1 MQSDA
6 NQRKITWYRSRI
18 DREVLRSLNQRSDW
32 KGMLQTLGH
41 LGLLTLTGTG
51 AFYAAG
57 RLPLPVLLLILF
69 LHGTVHAFLLNG
81 FHELCHNSVFR
92 TKFLNTFF
100 LRIFSFL
107 GPFNY
112 VRFWAS
118 HSDHHK
124 YTLHPPDDYE
134 VMLPVKLTF
143 SGFLKSAIVNPWG
156 FYARWK
162 LIVRLSFGKLEGPEE
177 TVMFPKSDMEKR
189 RELFNWA
196 RIQLVGHALIVGVS
210 LYFGLWLVP
219 VLITLA
225 PAYGG
230 WLLYLCNTT
239 QHVGLTDNVPDF
251 RLCCRTITLNPLV
264 RFLYWHMNF
273 HIEHHM
279 YAAVPCYNLGKLHK
293 LIKHELPHCPVGL
306 FETWKQIITILKK
319 QKTDPEYQ
327 YVPELPMPLDA

>member
-1 MQSDA
+1 MNNDA
-6 NQRKITWYRSRI
+6 DQRKINWYRPQI
-18 DREVLRSLNQRSDW
+18 DRETFRSLNQRSDW

-41 LGLLTLTGTG
+41 LGLLALTSIG
-51 AFYAAG
+51 AFYAAAH
-57 RLPLPVLLLILF
+57 LPLPVLLLILF
-69 LHGTVHAFLLNG
+69 LHGTMWAFLLNG
-81 FHELCHNSVFR
+81 FHELVHNSVFKTR
-92 TKFLNTFF
+92 FLNAFF

-107 GPFNY
+107 GAYNH

-118 HSDHHK
+118 HSEHHK

-134 VMLPVKLTF
+134 VVFPVKLTF
-143 SGFLKSAIVNPWG
+143 TGFLKSAVVNPWG

-162 LIVRLSFGKLEGPEE
+162 SILRLSLGKLDDHEK
-177 TVMFPKSDMEKR
+177 TVMFPESDMEKR

-196 RIQLVGHALIVGVS
+196 RTQLVGHILIVGVS

-230 WLLYLCNTT
+230 WLLFLCNTT

-251 RLCCRTITLNPLV
+251 RLCCRTIILNPLV
-264 RFLYWHMNF
+264 QFLYWHMNF

-279 YAAVPCYNLGKLHK
+279 YAAVPCYNLGKLHR

-306 FETWKQIITILKK
+306 YETWKEIITILKI
-319 QKTDPEYQ
+319 QETDPEYQ
-327 YVPELPMPLDA
+327 YLPELPVPSEA

>member
-6 NQRKITWYRSRI
+6 NQRKITWYRSRL

-51 AFYAAG
+51 AFYAAA
-57 RLPLPVLLLILF
+57 RLPLPVLFLILF

-306 FETWKQIITILKK
+306 FETWKEIITILKK

-327 YVPELPMPLDA
+327 YVPELPMPSDA

>member
-1 MQSDA
+1 MDNDA
-6 NQRKITWYRSRI
+6 DQRKINWYRPQI
-18 DREVLRSLNQRSDW
+18 DREVFRSLNQRSDW

-51 AFYAAG
+51 AFYAAAH
-57 RLPLPVLLLILF
+57 LPLPVLLLILF
-69 LHGTVHAFLLNG
+69 LHGTMWAFLLNG
-81 FHELCHNSVFR
+81 FHELVHNSVFKTR
-92 TKFLNTFF
+92 FLNTFF

-107 GPFNY
+107 GAYNH

-118 HSDHHK
+118 HSEHHK

-134 VMLPVKLTF
+134 VVFPVKLTF
-143 SGFLKSAIVNPWG
+143 TGFLKSAVVNPWG

-162 LIVRLSFGKLEGPEE
+162 SIIRLSFGKLEDHEA
-177 TVMFPKSDMEKR
+177 TVMFPESDMAKR

-230 WLLYLCNTT
+230 WLLFLCNTT

-264 RFLYWHMNF
+264 QFLYWHMNF

-293 LIKHELPHCPVGL
+293 LIKHELPHCPAGL
-306 FETWKQIITILKK
+306 YETWKEIITILKM
-319 QKTDPEYQ
+319 QETDPEYQ
-327 YVPELPMPLDA
+327 YTPELPVPADA

>member
-1 MQSDA
+1 MNSDA
-6 NQRKITWYRSRI
+6 DQRKINWYRPQI
-18 DREVLRSLNQRSDW
+18 DRETFRSLNQRSDW

-41 LGLLTLTGTG
+41 LGLLALTGTG
-51 AFYAAG
+51 AFYAAAH
-57 RLPLPVLLLILF
+57 LPLPVLLLILF
-69 LHGTVHAFLLNG
+69 LHGTMWAFLLNG
-81 FHELCHNSVFR
+81 FHELVHNSVFKTR
-92 TKFLNTFF
+92 FLNIFF

-107 GPFNY
+107 GAYNH

-118 HSDHHK
+118 HSEHHK

-134 VMLPVKLTF
+134 VVFPVKLTF
-143 SGFLKSAIVNPWG
+143 TGFLKSAVVNPWG

-162 LIVRLSFGKLEGPEE
+162 SIIRLSLGKLDDHEAR
-177 TVMFPKSDMEKR
+177 VMFPKSDMEKR

-196 RIQLVGHALIVGVS
+196 RTQLVGHILIVGVS

-230 WLLYLCNTT
+230 WLLFLCNTT

-264 RFLYWHMNF
+264 QFLYWHMNF

-279 YAAVPCYNLGKLHK
+279 YAAVPCYNLGKLHR
-293 LIKHELPHCPVGL
+293 LIKHELPHCPTGL
-306 FETWKQIITILKK
+306 YETWKEIITILKI
-319 QKTDPEYQ
+319 QETDPEYQ
-327 YVPELPMPLDA
+327 YTS

>member
-6 NQRKITWYRSRI
+6 NQRKITWYRSRL

-32 KGMLQTLGH
+32 KGMLQTFGH
-41 LGLLTLTGTG
+41 LGLLALTGTG

-327 YVPELPMPLDA
+327 YVPELPMPSDA

>member
-1 MQSDA
+1 MNNDA
-6 NQRKITWYRSRI
+6 DQRKINWYRPQI
-18 DREVLRSLNQRSDW
+18 DRETFRSLNQRSDW

-51 AFYAAG
+51 AFYAAAH
-57 RLPLPVLLLILF
+57 LPLPVLLLILF
-69 LHGTVHAFLLNG
+69 LHGTIWAFLLNG
-81 FHELCHNSVFR
+81 FHELVHNSVFKTR
-92 TKFLNTFF
+92 SLNVFF

-107 GPFNY
+107 GAYNH

-118 HSDHHK
+118 HSEHHK

-134 VMLPVKLTF
+134 VVFPVKLTF
-143 SGFLKSAIVNPWG
+143 TGFLKSAVVNPWG

-162 LIVRLSFGKLEGPEE
+162 SIIRLSLGKLDDHEAG
-177 TVMFPKSDMEKR
+177 VMFPESDMGKR

-196 RIQLVGHALIVGVS
+196 RTQLVGHALIVGVS

-230 WLLYLCNTT
+230 WLLFLCNTT

-251 RLCCRTITLNPLV
+251 RLCCRTITLNPFV
-264 RFLYWHMNF
+264 QFLYWHMNF

-279 YAAVPCYNLGKLHK
+279 YAAVPCYNLGKLHR
-293 LIKHELPHCPVGL
+293 LIKHELPHCPAGL
-306 FETWKQIITILKK
+306 YETWKEIITILKI
-319 QKTDPEYQ
+319 QEADPEYQ
-327 YVPELPMPLDA
+327 YLPELPAPSEV

>member
-1 MQSDA
+1 MNNEVD
-6 NQRKITWYRSRI
+6 QRKINWYRPQI
-18 DREVLRSLNQRSDW
+18 DREVFRSLNQRSDW

-51 AFYAAG
+51 AFYAAAH
-57 RLPLPVLLLILF
+57 LPLPVLLLILF
-69 LHGTVHAFLLNG
+69 LHGTMWAFLLNG
-81 FHELCHNSVFR
+81 FHELVHNSVFKTR
-92 TKFLNTFF
+92 FLNVFF

-107 GPFNY
+107 GAYNH

-118 HSDHHK
+118 HSEHHK

-134 VMLPVKLTF
+134 VVFPVKLTF
-143 SGFLKSAIVNPWG
+143 TGFLKSAVVNPWG

-162 LIVRLSFGKLEGPEE
+162 SIIRLSLGKLDDHEK
-177 TVMFPKSDMEKR
+177 TVMFPESDMKKR

-196 RIQLVGHALIVGVS
+196 RTQLVGHILIVGVS

-230 WLLYLCNTT
+230 WLLFLCNTT
-239 QHVGLTDNVPDF
+239 QHVGLTDKVPDF
-251 RLCCRTITLNPLV
+251 RLCCRTIILNPLV
-264 RFLYWHMNF
+264 QFLYWHMNF

-306 FETWKQIITILKK
+306 YETWKEIITILKI
-319 QKTDPEYQ
+319 QETDPEYQ
-327 YVPELPMPLDA
+327 YLPELPVPSEA

>member
-1 MQSDA
+1 
-6 NQRKITWYRSRI
+6 
-18 DREVLRSLNQRSDW
+18 
-32 KGMLQTLGH
+32 MLQTLGH

-162 LIVRLSFGKLEGPEE
+162 LIIRLSFGKLEGPEE
-177 TVMFPKSDMEKR
+177 TVMFPKSEVEKR
-189 RELFNWA
+189 RELFSWA

-219 VLITLA
+219 ILITLA

-327 YVPELPMPLDA
+327 YVPELPVPLDA

>member
-6 NQRKITWYRSRI
+6 NQRKITWYRSRL

-41 LGLLTLTGTG
+41 LGLLALTGTG

-219 VLITLA
+219 ILITLA

-251 RLCCRTITLNPLV
+251 RLCCRTIILNPLV

-306 FETWKQIITILKK
+306 FETWKQITTILKK

>member
-1 MQSDA
+1 MNNNAD
-6 NQRKITWYRSRI
+6 QRKITWYRCQI
-18 DREVLRSLNQRSDW
+18 DRETFRSLNQRSDW

-41 LGLLTLTGTG
+41 LGLLALTGTG
-51 AFYAAG
+51 AFYAAAH
-57 RLPLPVLLLILF
+57 LPLPVLLLILF
-69 LHGTVHAFLLNG
+69 LHGTMWAFLLNG
-81 FHELCHNSVFR
+81 FHELCHNSVFKTR
-92 TKFLNTFF
+92 FLNVFF

-107 GPFNY
+107 GAYNH

-118 HSDHHK
+118 HSEHHK

-134 VMLPVKLTF
+134 VVFPVKLTF
-143 SGFLKSAIVNPWG
+143 TGFLKSAVVNPWG

-162 LIVRLSFGKLEGPEE
+162 SIIRLSLGKLEDHEA
-177 TVMFPKSDMEKR
+177 TIMFPESEVEKR

-196 RIQLVGHALIVGVS
+196 RTQLVGHALIVGVS

-230 WLLYLCNTT
+230 WLLFLCNTT

-264 RFLYWHMNF
+264 QFLYWHMNF

-279 YAAVPCYNLGKLHK
+279 YAAVPCYNLGKLHR
-293 LIKHELPHCPVGL
+293 LIKHELPYCPAGL
-306 FETWKQIITILKK
+306 YETWKEIITILKI
-319 QKTDPEYQ
+319 QETNPEYQ
-327 YVPELPMPLDA
+327 YTPELPVPSEA

>member
-1 MQSDA
+1 MNNNSD
-6 NQRKITWYRSRI
+6 QRKITWYRSQI
-18 DREVLRSLNQRSDW
+18 DRETFRALNQRSDW

-41 LGLLTLTGTG
+41 LGLLTLTGIG
-51 AFYAAG
+51 AFYAAAH
-57 RLPLPVLLLILF
+57 LPLPVLLLILF
-69 LHGTVHAFLLNG
+69 LHGTVWAFLLNG
-81 FHELCHNSVFR
+81 FHELCHNSVFKTR
-92 TKFLNTFF
+92 FLNVFF

-107 GPFNY
+107 GPFSH

-118 HSDHHK
+118 HAEHHK

-134 VMLPVKLTF
+134 VVFPVKLTL
-143 SGFLKSAIVNPWG
+143 SGFLKSAVINPWG

-162 LIVRLSFGKLEGPEE
+162 SILRLSLGKLDDHEA
-177 TVMFPKSDMEKR
+177 TVMFPESDMEKR

-196 RIQLVGHALIVGVS
+196 RVQLVGHILIVGVS
-210 LYFGLWLVP
+210 LYFGLWLMP

-251 RLCCRTITLNPLV
+251 RLCCRTIILNPLV
-264 RFLYWHMNF
+264 QFLYWHMNY

-293 LIKHELPHCPVGL
+293 LIKHELPPCPVGL
-306 FETWKQIITILKK
+306 FETWREIITILKK

-327 YVPELPMPLDA
+327 YTPELPAPSEA

>member
-6 NQRKITWYRSRI
+6 NQRKITWYRSRL

-177 TVMFPKSDMEKR
+177 TVMFPKSDLEKR

-219 VLITLA
+219 ILITLA

-306 FETWKQIITILKK
+306 FETWKEIITILKK

>member
-6 NQRKITWYRSRI
+6 NQRKITWYRSRL

-177 TVMFPKSDMEKR
+177 TVMFPKSDIEKR

-219 VLITLA
+219 ILITLA

-251 RLCCRTITLNPLV
+251 RLCCRTIILNPLV

-306 FETWKQIITILKK
+306 FETWKQITTILKK

-327 YVPELPMPLDA
+327 YVPELPMPSDA

>member
-6 NQRKITWYRSRI
+6 NQRKITWYRSRL

-162 LIVRLSFGKLEGPEE
+162 LIVRLSFGKLEGPEA
-177 TVMFPKSDMEKR
+177 TVMFPESDMEKR

-327 YVPELPMPLDA
+327 YVPELPMLLDA

>member
-41 LGLLTLTGTG
+41 LGLLALTGTG

-156 FYARWK
+156 FYTRWK

-327 YVPELPMPLDA
+327 YVPELPMPSDA

>member
-1 MQSDA
+1 MNNGAD
-6 NQRKITWYRSRI
+6 QRKINWYRPQI
-18 DREVLRSLNQRSDW
+18 DREVFRSLNQRSDW

-41 LGLLTLTGTG
+41 LGLLVLTGTC
-51 AFYAAG
+51 AFYAAAH
-57 RLPLPVLLLILF
+57 LPLPVLLLILF
-69 LHGTVHAFLLNG
+69 LHGTIWAFLLNG
-81 FHELCHNSVFR
+81 FHELCHNSVFKTR
-92 TKFLNTFF
+92 FLNTFF
-100 LRIFSFL
+100 LQIFSFL
-107 GPFNY
+107 GAYNHI
-112 VRFWAS
+112 RFWAS

-134 VMLPVKLTF
+134 VVFPVKLTF
-143 SGFLKSAIVNPWG
+143 TAFLKSAVVNPWG

-162 LIVRLSFGKLEGPEE
+162 SIIRLSFGKLDDHEAR
-177 TVMFPKSDMEKR
+177 VMFPESEAEKR

-196 RIQLVGHALIVGVS
+196 RTQLVGHVLIVGVS

-230 WLLYLCNTT
+230 WLLFLCNTT

-264 RFLYWHMNF
+264 QFLYWHMNF

-293 LIKHELPHCPVGL
+293 LIKPELPHCPVGL
-306 FETWKQIITILKK
+306 YETWKEIITILKI

-327 YVPELPMPLDA
+327 YTPELPAPSEA

>member
-41 LGLLTLTGTG
+41 LGLLALTGTG

-162 LIVRLSFGKLEGPEE
+162 LIVRLSFGKLEGPEA
-177 TVMFPKSDMEKR
+177 TVMFPESDVEKR

-306 FETWKQIITILKK
+306 FETWKQITTILKK

>member
-1 MQSDA
+1 MNNEVDRRQI
-6 NQRKITWYRSRI
+6 NWYRPQI
-18 DREVLRSLNQRSDW
+18 DREVFRSLNQRSDW

-41 LGLLTLTGTG
+41 LGLLTLTGTC
-51 AFYAAG
+51 AFYAAAH
-57 RLPLPVLLLILF
+57 LPLPVLLLILF
-69 LHGTVHAFLLNG
+69 LHGTMWAFLLNG
-81 FHELCHNSVFR
+81 FHELVHNSVFKTR
-92 TKFLNTFF
+92 FLNVFF

-107 GPFNY
+107 GAYNH

-118 HSDHHK
+118 HSEHHK

-134 VMLPVKLTF
+134 VVFPVKLTF
-143 SGFLKSAIVNPWG
+143 TGFLKSAIVNPWG

-162 LIVRLSFGKLEGPEE
+162 SIIRLSLGKLDDHEAR
-177 TVMFPKSDMEKR
+177 VMFPESDMQKR

-196 RIQLVGHALIVGVS
+196 RTQLVGHVLIISVS

-219 VLITLA
+219 ILITLA

-230 WLLYLCNTT
+230 WLLFLCNTT

-264 RFLYWHMNF
+264 QFLYWHMNF

-279 YAAVPCYNLGKLHK
+279 YAAVPCYNLGKLHR
-293 LIKHELPHCPVGL
+293 LIKHELPHCPAGL
-306 FETWKQIITILKK
+306 YETWKEIITILKI
-319 QKTDPEYQ
+319 QETDPEYQ
-327 YVPELPMPLDA
+327 YTPELPAPSEA

>member
-6 NQRKITWYRSRI
+6 NQRKITWYRSRL

-162 LIVRLSFGKLEGPEE
+162 LIVRLSFGKLEGPEA
-177 TVMFPKSDMEKR
+177 TVMFPESDVEKR

-210 LYFGLWLVP
+210 VYFGLWLVP

-306 FETWKQIITILKK
+306 FETWKQITTILKK

>member
-6 NQRKITWYRSRI
+6 NQRKITWYRSRL

-41 LGLLTLTGTG
+41 LGLLALTGTG
-51 AFYAAG
+51 VFYAAG

-327 YVPELPMPLDA
+327 YVPELPMPSDA

>member
-1 MQSDA
+1 MNNEVD
-6 NQRKITWYRSRI
+6 QRKINWYRPQI
-18 DREVLRSLNQRSDW
+18 DREVFRSLNQRSNW

-41 LGLLTLTGTG
+41 LGLPTLTGTG
-51 AFYAAG
+51 AFYAAAH
-57 RLPLPVLLLILF
+57 LPLPVLLLILF
-69 LHGTVHAFLLNG
+69 LHGTIWAFLLNG
-81 FHELCHNSVFR
+81 FHELVHNSVFKTR
-92 TKFLNTFF
+92 FLNVFF

-107 GPFNY
+107 GAYNHI
-112 VRFWAS
+112 RFWAS
-118 HSDHHK
+118 HSEHHK

-134 VMLPVKLTF
+134 VVFPVKLTF
-143 SGFLKSAIVNPWG
+143 TNFLKSAVVNPWG

-162 LIVRLSFGKLEGPEE
+162 SIIRLSLGKLDDHEARI
-177 TVMFPKSDMEKR
+177 MFPESDMQKR

-196 RIQLVGHALIVGVS
+196 RTQLVGHALIIGIS

-230 WLLYLCNTT
+230 WLLFLCNTT

-264 RFLYWHMNF
+264 QFLYWHMNF

-279 YAAVPCYNLGKLHK
+279 YAAVPCYNLGKLHR
-293 LIKHELPHCPVGL
+293 LIKHELPHCPAGL
-306 FETWKQIITILKK
+306 YETWKEIITILKI
-319 QKTDPEYQ
+319 QETDPEYQ
-327 YVPELPMPLDA
+327 YTPELPAPSEA

>member
-6 NQRKITWYRSRI
+6 NQRKITWYRSRL

-162 LIVRLSFGKLEGPEE
+162 LIVRLSFGKLEGPGE

-219 VLITLA
+219 ILITLA

-251 RLCCRTITLNPLV
+251 RLCCRTIILNPLV

-306 FETWKQIITILKK
+306 FETWKQITTILKK

-327 YVPELPMPLDA
+327 YVPELPMLLDA

>member
-6 NQRKITWYRSRI
+6 NQRKITWYRSRL

-41 LGLLTLTGTG
+41 LGLLALTGTG

-327 YVPELPMPLDA
+327 YVPELPMPSDA

>member
-1 MQSDA
+1 MNNGAD
-6 NQRKITWYRSRI
+6 QRKINWYRPQI
-18 DREVLRSLNQRSDW
+18 DREVFRSLNQRSDW

-41 LGLLTLTGTG
+41 LGLLVLTGTC
-51 AFYAAG
+51 AFYAAAH
-57 RLPLPVLLLILF
+57 LPLPVLLLILF
-69 LHGTVHAFLLNG
+69 LHGTIWAFLLNG
-81 FHELCHNSVFR
+81 FHELCHNSVFKTR
-92 TKFLNTFF
+92 FLNTFF
-100 LRIFSFL
+100 LQIFSFL
-107 GPFNY
+107 GAYNHI
-112 VRFWAS
+112 RFWAS

-134 VMLPVKLTF
+134 VVFPVKLTF
-143 SGFLKSAIVNPWG
+143 TAFLKSAVVNPWG

-162 LIVRLSFGKLEGPEE
+162 SIIRLSLGKLDDHEARG
-177 TVMFPKSDMEKR
+177 MFPESEAEKR

-196 RIQLVGHALIVGVS
+196 RTQLVGHVLIVGVS

-230 WLLYLCNTT
+230 WLLFLCNTT

-264 RFLYWHMNF
+264 QFLYWHMNF

-293 LIKHELPHCPVGL
+293 LIKHELPHCPIGL
-306 FETWKQIITILKK
+306 YETWKEIITILKI

-327 YVPELPMPLDA
+327 YTPELPAPSEA

>member
-6 NQRKITWYRSRI
+6 NQRKITWYRSRL

-219 VLITLA
+219 ILITLA

-251 RLCCRTITLNPLV
+251 RLCCRTIILNPLV

-293 LIKHELPHCPVGL
+293 LIKHELPHCPAGL

>member
-6 NQRKITWYRSRI
+6 NQRKITWYRSRL

-41 LGLLTLTGTG
+41 LGLLALTGTG

-306 FETWKQIITILKK
+306 FETWKEIITILKK

-327 YVPELPMPLDA
+327 YVPELPMLSDA

>member
-41 LGLLTLTGTG
+41 LGLLALTGTG

-162 LIVRLSFGKLEGPEE
+162 LIVRLSFGKLEDPEA

-219 VLITLA
+219 ILITLA

-251 RLCCRTITLNPLV
+251 RICCRTIILNPLV

-279 YAAVPCYNLGKLHK
+279 YAAVPCYNLGELHK

-306 FETWKQIITILKK
+306 FETWKQITTILKK

>member
-1 MQSDA
+1 MNNDA
-6 NQRKITWYRSRI
+6 DQRKINWYRPQI
-18 DREVLRSLNQRSDW
+18 DRETFRSLNQRSDW
-32 KGMLQTLGH
+32 RGMLQTLGH
-41 LGLLTLTGTG
+41 LGLLTLTGTA
-51 AFYAAG
+51 AFYAAAH
-57 RLPLPVLLLILF
+57 LTLPVLLLILF
-69 LHGTVHAFLLNG
+69 LHGTVWAFLLNG
-81 FHELCHNSVFR
+81 FHELVHNSVFKTR
-92 TKFLNTFF
+92 FLNAFF

-107 GPFNY
+107 GAYNH

-118 HSDHHK
+118 HSEHHK

-134 VMLPVKLTF
+134 VVFPVKLTF
-143 SGFLKSAIVNPWG
+143 TGFLKSAVVNPWG

-162 LIVRLSFGKLEGPEE
+162 SIIRLSFGRLEEHE
-177 TVMFPKSDMEKR
+177 ATVMFPELDMDKR

-230 WLLYLCNTT
+230 WLLFLCNTT

-264 RFLYWHMNF
+264 QFLYWHMNF

-279 YAAVPCYNLGKLHK
+279 YAAVPCYNLGKLHR
-293 LIKHELPHCPVGL
+293 LIKHELPHCPAGL
-306 FETWKQIITILKK
+306 YETWKEIITILKI
-319 QKTDPEYQ
+319 QETDPEYQ
-327 YVPELPMPLDA
+327 YTPELPAPSEA

>member
-6 NQRKITWYRSRI
+6 NQRKITWYRSRL

-112 VRFWAS
+112 MRFWAS

-162 LIVRLSFGKLEGPEE
+162 LIIRLSFGKLEGPEE

-219 VLITLA
+219 ILITLA

-306 FETWKQIITILKK
+306 FETWKEIITILKK

-327 YVPELPMPLDA
+327 YVPELPMPSDA

>member
-6 NQRKITWYRSRI
+6 NQRKITWYRSRL

-219 VLITLA
+219 ILITLA

>member
-1 MQSDA
+1 MNNDA
-6 NQRKITWYRSRI
+6 DQRKINWYRPQI
-18 DREVLRSLNQRSDW
+18 DREVFRSLNQRSDW

-41 LGLLTLTGTG
+41 LGLLALSGTG
-51 AFYAAG
+51 ALYAAAN
-57 RLPLPVLLLILF
+57 LPLPVLLAILF
-69 LHGTVHAFLLNG
+69 LHGTMWAFLLNG
-81 FHELCHNSVFR
+81 FHELCHNSVFKTR
-92 TKFLNTFF
+92 FLNVFF

-107 GPFNY
+107 GAYNH

-118 HSDHHK
+118 HSEHHQ

-134 VMLPVKLTF
+134 VVFPVKLTF
-143 SGFLKSAIVNPWG
+143 TGFLKSAVVNPWG

-162 LIVRLSFGKLEGPEE
+162 SIIRLSFGKLDDHEA
-177 TVMFPKSDMEKR
+177 TVMFPESGVDKR

-196 RIQLVGHALIVGVS
+196 RIQLVGHVMIVGVS

-230 WLLYLCNTT
+230 WLLFLCNTT

-264 RFLYWHMNF
+264 QFLYWHMNF

-279 YAAVPCYNLGKLHK
+279 YAAVPCYNLGKLHR
-293 LIKHELPHCPVGL
+293 LIRHELPRCPVGL
-306 FETWKQIITILKK
+306 YQTWKEIITILKI
-319 QKTDPEYQ
+319 QEADPEYQ
-327 YVPELPMPLDA
+327 YTPELPLPSDA

>member
-1 MQSDA
+1 MNNDA
-6 NQRKITWYRSRI
+6 DQRKINWYRPQI
-18 DREVLRSLNQRSDW
+18 DREVFRSLNQRSDW

-41 LGLLTLTGTG
+41 LGLLALSGTG
-51 AFYAAG
+51 ALYAAAN
-57 RLPLPVLLLILF
+57 LPLPVLLAILF
-69 LHGTVHAFLLNG
+69 LHGTMWAFLLNG
-81 FHELCHNSVFR
+81 FHELCHNSVFKTR
-92 TKFLNTFF
+92 FLNVFF

-107 GPFNY
+107 GAYNH

-118 HSDHHK
+118 HSEHHK

-134 VMLPVKLTF
+134 VVFPVKLTF
-143 SGFLKSAIVNPWG
+143 TGFLKSAVVNPWG

-162 LIVRLSFGKLEGPEE
+162 SIVRLSFGKLDDHEA
-177 TVMFPKSDMEKR
+177 TVMFPESGVDKR

-196 RIQLVGHALIVGVS
+196 RIQLVGHVLILGVS

-230 WLLYLCNTT
+230 WLLFLCNTT

-264 RFLYWHMNF
+264 QFLYWHMNF

-279 YAAVPCYNLGKLHK
+279 YAAVPCYNLGKLHR
-293 LIKHELPHCPVGL
+293 LIKHELPRCPVGL
-306 FETWKQIITILKK
+306 YQTWKEIITILKI
-319 QKTDPEYQ
+319 QETDPEYQ
-327 YVPELPMPLDA
+327 YTPELP

>member
-6 NQRKITWYRSRI
+6 NQRKITWYRSRL

>member
-6 NQRKITWYRSRI
+6 NQRKITWYRSRL

-51 AFYAAG
+51 AFYAAA
-57 RLPLPVLLLILF
+57 RLPLPVLFLILF

-92 TKFLNTFF
+92 TRFLNTFF

-196 RIQLVGHALIVGVS
+196 RIQLVGHALIIGVS

-327 YVPELPMPLDA
+327 YVPELPMPSDA

>member
-6 NQRKITWYRSRI
+6 NQRKITWYRSRL

-41 LGLLTLTGTG
+41 LGLLALTGTG

-306 FETWKQIITILKK
+306 FETWKEIITILKK

-327 YVPELPMPLDA
+327 YVPELPMPSDA